1 MTLIRIALS
10 ACTLS
15 LLTIGCSTRSLV
27 TPDGKY
33 LFQSQRLGNREQ
45 IKELVYRTPDGSE
58 FVMRGYSADQVEALS
73 AVAEASARGAVSGIN
88 PAAGAGNLGL
98 AARGLSLGEWRIP
111 ENLKA
116 IQRAGSIVLV
126 PKDDPSTPV
135 PEIDLP

>member
-1 MTLIRIALS
+1 MKRLPILALVLVGIG
-10 ACTLS
+10 T
-15 LLTIGCSTRSLV
+15 GCSTRSLV
-27 TPDGKY
+27 TPDGQY
-33 LFQSQRLGNREQ
+33 LFRSQRLGNREQ

-58 FVMRGYSADQVEALS
+58 FVLRGYSADQVEALS